1 MARLFSYTIP
11 FDDGAAPNPFHGMCT
26 LVICK
31 PAIRRVAKEGDWVAG
46 LGSKRAPSG
55 DLSGRLVY
63 AMLVDEVIPMTE
75 YDRRA
80 KSEWPHRVPRFDTD
94 DPIDRL
100 GDCIYDFRQSAPPRQ
115 RPGVHEQ
122 VDVLRDLGG
131 KNALIAREFYYYG
144 KDAIAL
150 PPSLAD
156 IVHQGRAHKSD
167 ANDPYVRTF
176 VRWIRTHKRGVRGK
190 PDKEIEWGPVGA
202 GGGCRLRAK
211 ERPHQRVC

>member
-1 MARLFSYTIP
+1 MRSEMARLFSYTIP

-94 DPIDRL
+94 DPITAL
-100 GDCIYDFRQSAPPRQ
+100 GTVSMTSA
-115 RPGVHEQ
+115 G
-122 VDVLRDLGG
+122 
-131 KNALIAREFYYYG
+131 
-144 KDAIAL
+144 
-150 PPSLAD
+150 
-156 IVHQGRAHKSD
+156 AH
-167 ANDPYVRTF
+167 
-176 VRWIRTHKRGVRGK
+176 
-190 PDKEIEWGPVGA
+190 
-202 GGGCRLRAK
+202 LRANGQACTS
-211 ERPHQRVC
+211 RWMC